1 MEFPPKRSHCLHVSL
16 ASLNNDDAHGSTDHN
31 QEPDVLEQWQET
43 VAEDAED
50 DAEPADAEVCHVDV
64 PLLDDIFRVEDFC
77 IWHSSRHHLILSNRL
92 FVSRRAENT

>member
-64 PLLDDIFRVEDFC
+64 PLLDDIFRVED
-77 IWHSSRHHLILSNRL
+77 LSNMAFL
-92 FVSRRAENT
+92 QASSYPIEPPLCKP